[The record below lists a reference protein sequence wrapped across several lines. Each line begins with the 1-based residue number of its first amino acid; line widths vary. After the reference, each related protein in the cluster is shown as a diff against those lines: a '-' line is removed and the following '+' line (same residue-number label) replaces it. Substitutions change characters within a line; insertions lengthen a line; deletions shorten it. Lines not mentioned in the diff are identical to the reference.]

1 MEPETKILSIR
12 LDARQA
18 AYLSRL
24 ARESG
29 RSQAQVVAR
38 LVTYANSDEG
48 AQRFLGIFHREP
60 NREPIKATEPR

>member
-1 MEPETKILSIR
+1 MEPETKILSVR
-12 LDARQA
+12 LDVRQA

-38 LVTYANSDEG
+38 LVTFANGDEG
-48 AQRFLGIFHREP
+48 AQRFLGIFNRAP
-60 NREPIKATEPR
+60 AREPITAMEPR